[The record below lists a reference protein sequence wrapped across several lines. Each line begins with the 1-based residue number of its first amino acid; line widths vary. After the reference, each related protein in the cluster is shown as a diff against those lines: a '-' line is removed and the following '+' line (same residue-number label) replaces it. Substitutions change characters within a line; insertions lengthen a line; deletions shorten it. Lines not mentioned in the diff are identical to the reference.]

1 MVVGFNHNFGY
12 KGEIYHIQTEDSG
25 LKSPNIVTLL
35 YRGGT
40 ILASKKMSY
49 ADIAKIDNLER
60 VVEELMKDQHKG
72 MLRALKSGQF
82 DAVIARYEAGLVK
95 EGEAETAEETSP
107 VEPSVAETP
116 PPVPAAGQPPSSKP
130 SVTPPPPSPAQTA
143 RPASRLS
150 GSLDDI
156 VLSYLTGEED
166 KDRS

>member
-1 MVVGFNHNFGY
+1 MVVGFNHNFRY

-49 ADIAKIDNLER
+49 ADISKIDNLER
-60 VVEELMKDQHKG
+60 VVEELMKDQHKE

-95 EGEAETAEETSP
+95 EGAGEATE
-107 VEPSVAETP
+107 ETP
-116 PPVPAAGQPPSSKP
+116 PAGSTVVENPTTSAAPSQTPPSGPVVSSPQPPR
-130 SVTPPPPSPAQTA
+130 PPS
-143 RPASRLS
+143 RISK
-150 GSLDDI
+150 SLDDI

-166 KDRS
+166 KDRSKP